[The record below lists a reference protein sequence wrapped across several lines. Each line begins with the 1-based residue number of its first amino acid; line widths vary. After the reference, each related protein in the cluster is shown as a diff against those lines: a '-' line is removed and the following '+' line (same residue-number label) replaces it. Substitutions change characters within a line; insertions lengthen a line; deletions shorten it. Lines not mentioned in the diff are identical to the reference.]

1 MSWPGLPGTRHGPGC
16 SPLGGTGPS
25 LCVNQVCISGTSRS
39 PGPAQAVPRR
49 PTCQGAPATRGL
61 WGQGLVV
68 THTCLVWFSDSC
80 TLCASFS
87 SGLSRINP
95 PRRWS
100 PKTPCNQACSFGQWS
115 SHWGPRWGVSRL
127 LGPAASRSAGLRQ
140 GPRAALLES
149 SRVMLLLQVRGSNL
163 QSPCRRGSWPSLRL
177 QGQARCHQDN
187 PICWPGVARERSRA
201 RLECGALRT
210 GWCPLRRLLRALP
223 RASGNNSPASSGCR
237 GQLSGQARPVFPGGR

>member
-1 MSWPGLPGTRHGPGC
+1 MSWPGLPGARHGPGC

-87 SGLSRINP
+87 SGLSRVNP

-100 PKTPCNQACSFGQWS
+100 LKTPCNQACSFGQWS
-115 SHWGPRWGVSRL
+115 SHWGPAEPPVGCEQTA
-127 LGPAASRSAGLRQ
+127 GPCSFPFSRSAP
-140 GPRAALLES
+140 GPKSCLTRK
-149 SRVMLLLQVRGSNL
+149 
-163 QSPCRRGSWPSLRL
+163 
-177 QGQARCHQDN
+177 
-187 PICWPGVARERSRA
+187 
-201 RLECGALRT
+201 
-210 GWCPLRRLLRALP
+210 
-223 RASGNNSPASSGCR
+223 
-237 GQLSGQARPVFPGGR
+237 FPGDAATPGQGIQLAEPLP